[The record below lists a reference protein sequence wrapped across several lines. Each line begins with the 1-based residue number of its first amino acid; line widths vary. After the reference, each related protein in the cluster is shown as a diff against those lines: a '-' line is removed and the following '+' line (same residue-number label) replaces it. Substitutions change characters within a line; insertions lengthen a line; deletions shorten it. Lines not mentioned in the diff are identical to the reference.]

1 MSRVGKVPVSLTH
14 GAKVEISGLN
24 VKVHGAKGSLEKT
37 FAGDITIEQKWRNC
51 CGKTFK

>member
-24 VKVHGAKGSLEKT
+24 AE
-37 FAGDITIEQKWRNC
+37 EQVIYLLILV
-51 CGKTFK
+51 